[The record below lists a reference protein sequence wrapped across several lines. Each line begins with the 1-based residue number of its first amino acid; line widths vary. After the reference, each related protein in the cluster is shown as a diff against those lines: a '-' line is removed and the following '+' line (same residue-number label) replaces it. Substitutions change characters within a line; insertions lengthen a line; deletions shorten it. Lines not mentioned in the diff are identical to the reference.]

1 MEYKAGCLE
10 SSGEAAVGGEAAAWC
25 EDPPFLQMVKM

>member
-10 SSGEAAVGGEAAAWC
+10 SGEAAAGGEAAVWR
-25 EDPPFLQMVKM
+25 EDPLFLQTVKM